1 MLEEDTAENQTH
13 RGTGLS
19 RAVSGLRALLPGTF
33 PDQAPSQ
40 KGLLTTDR
48 TLPPGLSAVPLLR
61 GPGLQ
66 GPD

>member
-1 MLEEDTAENQTH
+1 MLEEDTPENQKH

-19 RAVSGLRALLPGTF
+19 QGSVWAESFAARTF
-33 PDQAPSQ
+33 PNQAPSEE
-40 KGLLTTDR
+40 GLLTTDC
-48 TLPPGLSAVPLLR
+48 TLPPGLSAVPLLQ